1 MAATTKLLTVED
13 LYTLSSD
20 LPYELVDGVLIEL
33 SPSNALHGWI
43 GAKFITRLESH
54 SAPRQLGYVVG
65 EVGFVLRRHPDTV
78 RECDVAFVRFD
89 RSPEGVPP
97 ELFWE
102 IAPDLVVEIVSPS
115 DTPAENQAKIRE
127 WIEAGVRLLLYV
139 YPRTQTIEVIR
150 SLQDRQTL
158 SLEDTL
164 NLDEVVTGFSCPVAA
179 VFGK

>member
-13 LYTLSSD
+13 LYALPAD
-20 LPYELVDGVLIEL
+20 LPCELVDGVLIEM

-43 GAKFITRLESH
+43 GMKLGARLEAH
-54 SAPRQLGYVVG
+54 AAQQRLGYVVG
-65 EVGFVLRRHPDTV
+65 EVGFVLRRNPDTV
-78 RECDVAFVRFD
+78 RECDVAFVRQD
-89 RSPEGVPP
+89 RAPEGIPP
-97 ELFWE
+97 ESFWE

-115 DTPAENQAKIRE
+115 DTPAENQAKVRE

-139 YPRTQTIEVIR
+139 HPRTQTIEVIR

-164 NLDEVVTGFSCPVAA
+164 DLEEVVPGFSCPVAA